1 MLALLPILK
10 AATGGREGG
19 GGEGGGGG
27 GGSTCKVLKPELGV
41 KSSFLDV
48 SNRTDCD
55 WAGVMAGCR
64 RQGYF
69 QL

>member
-1 MLALLPILK
+1 MLALVPILK
-10 AATGGREGG
+10 AATGGREG
-19 GGEGGGGG
+19 EGAGGGG

-64 RQGYF
+64 RQ
-69 QL
+69 